1 MKNKIKKFLVSFTC
15 VLLACVMLFM
25 TACSSVP
32 QNEGN
37 NPPSSS
43 DSSVSGGG
51 GNNEDSGSNNGDNN
65 TPVKPS
71 NPDDT
76 DFEDYELNEAENF
89 VYSLI
94 YSDLTKQYDTF
105 IGYVPLQTSARS
117 TESVEVYGISYV
129 DYEEGY
135 IDESGKTYFSAGFI
149 SFPGEPVIN
158 QANIDAGLEIVSL
171 EEEYDELFSYVYT
184 YTTEDVHMHCVIDNK
199 YVKYDV
205 VDGVIQYEEEP
216 YVEGMDVDFTR
227 GNVYCYDIEDYVYIV
242 EEQDY
247 VPVSG
252 VSLLGEADY
261 QDIMNKV
268 NEILKTQEAYLTYAE
283 IESYVSQSQDALC
296 IFLLGLQQETFIGIP
311 TAELVDIVRDLDPM
325 QHLQIGVD
333 ANGTTT
339 IEIIE
344 VTKLPSLWEK
354 IATSLVCAFGIVGG
368 FVCSA
373 VGCPVIGGA
382 LIGASMEAFSQVVI
396 SNTPVSDIQWAQV
409 AVAAVSGAIAGGVS
423 GAINGIATK
432 GVGQLIMK
440 EVADTLCDSVIG
452 GGEFFVN
459 SLIAGCS
466 FEEACKNFGYG
477 VIAGAV
483 ISGGIKIGSAAIKG
497 GAKLIKKATTST
509 VSDVGGKQLT
519 KLGNEAAED
528 SISELQ
534 EKTMQKSAK
543 KGAKEALDEIAVDR
557 EIAEKYSAPY
567 SKYNSRWAH
576 TPKDGGG
583 GHWNG
588 IRGESDFVLDTPIQL
603 PDGTKITKVTYK
615 NAIPDFSPYQE
626 AKVKISNMSDKRYGS
641 NSNFGKADEALAKEW
656 DQIKH
661 NGKSWTARD
670 VANYREANHL
680 TWHEMN
686 NMEYMQLVPFDVNA
700 KFGHLGGVGEYNAMI
715 DQLGGN
721 DFD

>member
-15 VLLACVMLFM
+15 VLLACVMVFM

-43 DSSVSGGG
+43 DSPVSGG

-76 DFEDYELNEAENF
+76 VFEDYELNEAENF

-105 IGYVPLQTSARS
+105 TGYVTLQSNARS
-117 TESVEVYGISYV
+117 AESVEVYGISYV

-227 GNVYCYDIEDYVYIV
+227 GNIYSYDIEDYVYIV

-261 QDIMNKV
+261 QDIIDEV
-268 NEILKTQEAYLTYAE
+268 NRILQTQEANLTYAE
-283 IESYVSQSQDALC
+283 IESYVSQSQDALYSY
-296 IFLLGLQQETFIGIP
+296 LLGLQEETFMGIP

-354 IATSLVCAFGIVGG
+354 IVTSHICSFGIVGG
-368 FVCSA
+368 FVCNA

-382 LIGASMEAFSQVVI
+382 LIGASMEVFSQVVI

-409 AVAAVSGAIAGGVS
+409 AVATVSGAIAGGVS

-477 VIAGAV
+477 VISGAV

-509 VSDVGGKQLT
+509 ISAVGGKQLT
-519 KLGNEAAED
+519 KLGTEAVED
-528 SISELQ
+528 GTSELQ
-534 EKTMQKSAK
+534 EKAIQKAAK
-543 KGAKEALDEIAVDR
+543 KNAKESIDGIMHYYDEDGNLYRIGKDLSPNNEYVKNGYKYITDDQGRVMKASGELHLDEGTRLSINDSMDDIGKGNQLITDQRGHLIADR
-557 EIAEKYSAPY
+557 F
-567 SKYNSRWAH
+567 
-576 TPKDGGG
+576 G
-583 GHWNG
+583 
-588 IRGESDFVLDTPIQL
+588 
-603 PDGTKITKVTYK
+603 
-615 NAIPDFSPYQE
+615 
-626 AKVKISNMSDKRYGS
+626 GS
-641 NSNFGKADEALAKEW
+641 NGLENIVP
-656 DQIKH
+656 Q
-661 NGKSWTARD
+661 NGKLNQGQYKALENEWARALSEGKKVSVD
-670 VANYREANHL
+670 IELLYRDGSFRPFAFEINY
-680 TWHEMN
+680 
-686 NMEYMQLVPFDVNA
+686 V
-700 KFGHLGGVGEYNAMI
+700 I
-715 DQLGGN
+715 DGKTYEVIFRN
-721 DFD
+721 

>member
-15 VLLACVMLFM
+15 VLLAFVMSFT
-25 TACSSVP
+25 TACSCSP
-32 QNEGN
+32 NNASN
-37 NPPSSS
+37 NPPSNSESS
-43 DSSVSGGG
+43 ISGGG
-51 GNNEDSGSNNGDNN
+51 CNNEDNGSNNGDIN
-65 TPVKPS
+65 TPVAPS
-71 NPDDT
+71 TPDDKV
-76 DFEDYELNEAENF
+76 FEDYELNEAENF

-94 YSDLTKQYDTF
+94 YSDLTKQYGTF
-105 IGYVPLQTSARS
+105 TGYVTLQSNVRSA
-117 TESVEVYGISYV
+117 ESVEVYGISYV

-205 VDGVIQYEEEP
+205 VDGMIQYEEEP
-216 YVEGMDVDFTR
+216 YVEGMDVDYTR
-227 GNVYCYDIEDYVYIV
+227 GNIYSYDIEDYVYIV

-261 QDIMNKV
+261 QDIMDEV
-268 NEILKTQEAYLTYAE
+268 NRILQTQEANLTYAE
-283 IESYVSQSQDALC
+283 IESYVSQSQDALYSY
-296 IFLLGLQQETFIGIP
+296 LLGLQEETFMGIP

-396 SNTPVSDIQWAQV
+396 NNTPVSDIQWAQV

-466 FEEACKNFGYG
+466 FEEACKYFGYG

-497 GAKLIKKATTST
+497 SAKLIKKLTTST
-509 VSDVGGKQLT
+509 VTDLSGKQLT
-519 KLGNEAAED
+519 KLSSEVVGEGF
-528 SISELQ
+528 SELQ
-534 EKTMQKSAK
+534 EKTMQKTARE
-543 KGAKEALDEIAVDR
+543 GAESFSDSIR
-557 EIAEKYSAPY
+557 RSSNTSSF
-567 SKYNSRWAH
+567 SKHSN
-576 TPKDGGG
+576 D
-583 GHWNG
+583 
-588 IRGESDFVLDTPIQL
+588 VL
-603 PDGTKITKVTYK
+603 V
-615 NAIPDFSPYQE
+615 
-626 AKVKISNMSDKRYGS
+626 NMSDKLPNGEKMLYGKVKGS
-641 NSNFGKADEALAKEW
+641 NLKGAHSPTVTKSVDFGYGTKQLNVDGTITYTDVTYKL
-656 DQIKH
+656 
-661 NGKSWTARD
+661 NGKIGTKKYHT
-670 VANYREANHL
+670 VFPE
-680 TWHEMN
+680 TWSDEKI
-686 NMEYMQLVPFDVNA
+686 A
-700 KFGHLGGVGEYNAMI
+700 KAIKYVGENCPVGSI
-715 DQLGGN
+715 DKNGCRLFCAYIDDVQIVVIRDSLGNYTAGYPSGGMLQ
-721 DFD
+721 DSLLRQFSIEK

>member
-15 VLLACVMLFM
+15 VLLTCVMVFM

-37 NPPSSS
+37 NPPSNSGS
-43 DSSVSGGG
+43 PVPGGG
-51 GNNEDSGSNNGDNN
+51 GEK
-65 TPVKPS
+65 KP
-71 NPDDT
+71 PPPEGT
-76 DFEDYELNEAENF
+76 VNEAENF

-227 GNVYCYDIEDYVYIV
+227 GNIYNYDIEDYVYIV

-261 QDIMNKV
+261 QDIMDEV
-268 NEILKTQEAYLTYAE
+268 NRILQTQEANLTYAE
-283 IESYVSQSQDALC
+283 IESYVSQSQDALYSY
-296 IFLLGLQQETFIGIP
+296 LLGLQEETFMGIP

-354 IATSLVCAFGIVGG
+354 IATSLVCALGVVAGVACNILGTVFPAAKLVLG
-368 FVCSA
+368 A
-373 VGCPVIGGA
+373 AGGA

-396 SNTPVSDIQWAQV
+396 NNTPVSDIQWAQV
-409 AVAAVSGAIAGGVS
+409 AVAAASGAIAGAIGV
-423 GAINGIATK
+423 K
-432 GVGQLIMK
+432 LQGVGNVMLR
-440 EVADTLCDSVIG
+440 EATDTLCDSLIG
-452 GGEFFVN
+452 GTEFFVN
-459 SLIAGCS
+459 SLIAGYS
-466 FEEACKNFGYG
+466 FEEACQNFGYG

-483 ISGGIKIGSAAIKG
+483 ISGGIKVGSAALKG
-497 GAKLIKKATTST
+497 GAKLLKKATTT
-509 VSDVGGKQLT
+509 TISDVGGKQLT
-519 KLGNEAAED
+519 KIGNEVAED
-528 SISELQ
+528 SIGDLQ
-534 EKTMQKSAK
+534 EKVIQKNSKAAVNSAIDLADDVIDPGSSHYGKTFGKVGVVVK
-543 KGAKEALDEIAVDR
+543 KPNLKIDWDICSDHATIRMSERGITKDMADSFVKNGVAFSQGNKILFLSTEGAAVVGLDGKLITTYGKNNFDESIR
-557 EIAEKYSAPY
+557 EIISELF
-567 SKYNSRWAH
+567 
-576 TPKDGGG
+576 GG
-583 GHWNG
+583 
-588 IRGESDFVLDTPIQL
+588 
-603 PDGTKITKVTYK
+603 
-615 NAIPDFSPYQE
+615 
-626 AKVKISNMSDKRYGS
+626 
-641 NSNFGKADEALAKEW
+641 
-656 DQIKH
+656 
-661 NGKSWTARD
+661 
-670 VANYREANHL
+670 
-680 TWHEMN
+680 
-686 NMEYMQLVPFDVNA
+686 
-700 KFGHLGGVGEYNAMI
+700 
-715 DQLGGN
+715 
-721 DFD
+721 